1 MISLPHFWY
10 VSLLNNY
17 KSWKI
22 VRIVGDLLVNTGEIE
37 SGLLLQAS
45 ELAVPV
51 SNPGILDRN
60 IMERCMDS
68 LYSICRVL
76 KVLR

>member
-37 SGLLLQAS
+37 SGLLQAS

-68 LYSICRVL
+68 LYAVQYM
-76 KVLR
+76 

>member
-68 LYSICRVL
+68 LYAVQYM
-76 KVLR
+76 